1 MKTRHVIAASA
12 LAGLFATP
20 ALAADADLKAGTY
33 DIDPS
38 HSYAYFSVAHMGL
51 STLHGRIDIE
61 KGSTLT
67 IAENRDDSAVNVMLD
82 PASVNT
88 GHDLRD
94 KHLRDNEGFFEVK
107 KYPEM
112 SFKSTSVSFDDDDD
126 EAKVVGDLT
135 LHGQTHEVT
144 LDVEDMNCRVNPME
158 KTNYTC
164 GFSAETEI
172 DRTDYG
178 MDAYSELVGTEI
190 EINLEVEANM
200 PIKSADS
207 QDS

>member
-1 MKTRHVIAASA
+1 MKTRHVIAATA
-12 LAGLFATP
+12 LTGLFATP
-20 ALAADADLKAGTY
+20 VLAANADLKAGTY

-38 HSYAYFSVAHMGL
+38 HSYAYFSVDHMGL
-51 STLHGRIDIE
+51 STMQGRIDIE

-67 IAENRDDSAVNVMLD
+67 VAEDRDDSTVNVMLD

-94 KHLRDNEGFFEVK
+94 KHLRETEGFFEVK
-107 KYPEM
+107 KYPDM
-112 SFKSTSVSFDDDDD
+112 AFKATSVSFDDDD

-190 EINLEVEANM
+190 EIDLEVEANM